1 MFSKFQCRCFV
12 GIQNQ
17 AIHPIIHRSTR
28 SYFFPDYKPSCQSG
42 QFGKDQMAISICC
55 KLTRAQRTCNF
66 AALMSLQKHPW
77 EQLCSLWI
85 DSRQP
90 LVICQKME
98 MSKDQSEGNVGLSQ
112 TSWILSTL
120 QLLPSSRGNWKRGE
134 CRNIF
139 EGIQIL
145 SYPVGMIQ
153 GRIRWLKF
161 IM

>member
-1 MFSKFQCRCFV
+1 M
-12 GIQNQ
+12 
-17 AIHPIIHRSTR
+17 STR
-28 SYFFPDYKPSCQSG
+28 VKLANLSKIKWPSRSVANSHVR
-42 QFGKDQMAISICC
+42 KELVISP
-55 KLTRAQRTCNF
+55 
-66 AALMSLQKHPW
+66 SLVSPQKHPW
-77 EQLCSLWI
+77 DQLCSLWV
-85 DSRQP
+85 DSHQP

-145 SYPVGMIQ
+145 SYPVGMVQRMIL
-153 GRIRWLKF
+153 WLYSWWKIVYILANLWEVLF
-161 IM
+161 KYCFTSYMHL